1 MIQFPAK
8 ISAYRSPG
16 KYNKNEEIVMGNR
29 RNMKKVTGILC
40 AGVLILSLSGCGSA
54 YANEAGRQSVAATAG
69 GDILKT
75 SVNAKENGKPQSDA
89 AFVELA
95 KDALENYFGVHM
107 TDTTGYS
114 VSVQYM
120 DAMPEYEAEQQ
131 TVVTFLPE
139 ELNFG
144 EISADT
150 VIDMENTETK
160 PMYDV
165 SFHAEGEVKGIHLSY
180 VDWEKSEM
188 PITAQSAEETARQ
201 FVISHQL
208 AAKDSLKVLGSAAAS
223 SDTIAVVIQHKE
235 GRALLIGVDSLAG
248 KVRYFEDMT
257 EKSAVKSI
265 TPFEE
270 GKGLG

>member
-1 MIQFPAK
+1 
-8 ISAYRSPG
+8 
-16 KYNKNEEIVMGNR
+16 
-29 RNMKKVTGILC
+29 
-40 AGVLILSLSGCGSA
+40 
-54 YANEAGRQSVAATAG
+54 
-69 GDILKT
+69 
-75 SVNAKENGKPQSDA
+75 
-89 AFVELA
+89 
-95 KDALENYFGVHM
+95 M

-139 ELNFG
+139 ELNFD

-150 VIDMENTETK
+150 VIDMENIETK

-165 SFHAEGEVKGIHLSY
+165 PFHAEGEVKGIHLSY

-235 GRALLIGVDSLAG
+235 GPRPLELEWTSLAG
-248 KVRYFEDMT
+248 KVRYL
-257 EKSAVKSI
+257 KI
-265 TPFEE
+265 
-270 GKGLG
+270 

>member
-1 MIQFPAK
+1 
-8 ISAYRSPG
+8 
-16 KYNKNEEIVMGNR
+16 MGNR
-29 RNMKKVTGILC
+29 KNMKKLTGILC
-40 AGVLILSLSGCGSA
+40 AGVLMLSLSGCGSA
-54 YANEAGRQSVAATAG
+54 YANEAGRQSEVTTAG
-69 GDILKT
+69 GDMLKT
-75 SVNAKENGKPQSDA
+75 SVNAKETGKPQPDA
-89 AFVELA
+89 AFVEQA
-95 KDALENYFGVHM
+95 KAALENYFGVHM

-131 TVVTFLPE
+131 TAVTFLPE

-144 EISADT
+144 EITADT
-150 VIDMENTETK
+150 VIDMEHIDTK

-165 SFHAEGEVKGIHLSY
+165 SFNAEGEVKGIHLSY
-180 VDWEKSEM
+180 VDWVKSEM
-188 PITAQSAEETARQ
+188 PVTAQSAEETAKQ
-201 FVISHQL
+201 FVVSHQL
-208 AAKDSLKVLGSAAAS
+208 AAEDSLKVLGSAAAS
-223 SDTIAVVIQHKE
+223 SDTITVVIRHKE

>member
-8 ISAYRSPG
+8 ISPYQSPG
-16 KYNKNEEIVMGNR
+16 KYNENEEIVMGNR
-29 RNMKKVTGILC
+29 RNMKKATGILC

-54 YANEAGRQSVAATAG
+54 YASEAGKQPESATAG
-69 GDILKT
+69 GDIVKA
-75 SVNAKENGKPQSDA
+75 SANAKENGKPQSDA
-89 AFVELA
+89 AFVERA

-107 TDTTGYS
+107 ADTTGYS

-131 TVVTFLPE
+131 TAVTFLPE

-144 EISADT
+144 EVSADT
-150 VIDMENTETK
+150 VIDMENIDTK

-165 SFHAEGEVKGIHLSY
+165 SFNAEGAIKGLHLSY
-180 VDWEKSEM
+180 VDWAKSEI
-188 PITAQSAEETARQ
+188 PVTAQSAEETAKQ
-201 FVISHQL
+201 FVVSHQL
-208 AAKDSLKVLGSAAAS
+208 AAEDGLQVLGSAAAS
-223 SDTIAVVIQHKE
+223 SDTITVVIRHKE
-235 GRALLIGVDSLAG
+235 GRALLIGVDSKAG

>member
-1 MIQFPAK
+1 M
-8 ISAYRSPG
+8 R
-16 KYNKNEEIVMGNR
+16 NR
-29 RNMKKVTGILC
+29 RNIKKATGILC
-40 AGVLILSLSGCGSA
+40 AGVLILGLPGCGGA
-54 YANEAGRQSVAATAG
+54 YAGEAGKQPEATTAG

-75 SVNAKENGKPQSDA
+75 SERAKEIGKPQSDA
-89 AFVELA
+89 AFVEKA
-95 KDALENYFGVHM
+95 KDALENYFEVHI
-107 TDTTGYS
+107 TDTAGYS

-150 VIDMENTETK
+150 VIDMENIDTK

-165 SFHAEGEVKGIHLSY
+165 SFNADGEVKGIHLSY
-180 VDWEKSEM
+180 VNWAKSEM
-188 PITAQSAEETARQ
+188 PVTAQSAEEAAKQ
-201 FVISHQL
+201 FVAFHQL
-208 AAKDSLKVLGSAAAS
+208 AEEGRLKVLGSAAAS
-223 SDTIAVVIQHKE
+223 SDTITVVIRHKE

-248 KVRYFEDMT
+248 KVRLFEDMT

>member
-1 MIQFPAK
+1 
-8 ISAYRSPG
+8 
-16 KYNKNEEIVMGNR
+16 
-29 RNMKKVTGILC
+29 
-40 AGVLILSLSGCGSA
+40 
-54 YANEAGRQSVAATAG
+54 
-69 GDILKT
+69 
-75 SVNAKENGKPQSDA
+75 
-89 AFVELA
+89 
-95 KDALENYFGVHM
+95 M

-150 VIDMENTETK
+150 FIDMENIDTK

-165 SFHAEGEVKGIHLSY
+165 SFNAEGAIKGIHLSY

>member
-1 MIQFPAK
+1 
-8 ISAYRSPG
+8 
-16 KYNKNEEIVMGNR
+16 MGNR
-29 RNMKKVTGILC
+29 RNIKKTAGILC
-40 AGVLILSLSGCGSA
+40 AGVLILGLAGCGSA
-54 YANEAGRQSVAATAG
+54 YAKEAGRQPEATTADG
-69 GDILKT
+69 GMPKT
-75 SVNAKENGKPQSDA
+75 SENAKGTEKPQSDA
-89 AFVELA
+89 AFVDLA
-95 KDALENYFGVHM
+95 KNALENYFGVHL

-120 DAMPEYEAEQQ
+120 DAMPEYEVEQQ
-131 TVVTFLPE
+131 TAVTFLPE

-150 VIDMENTETK
+150 VIDMENIDTK

-165 SFHAEGEVKGIHLSY
+165 SFNAGGEVKGIHLSY

-188 PITAQSAEETARQ
+188 PVTSQSAEDAAKQ
-201 FVISHQL
+201 FAVSHQL
-208 AAKDSLKVLGSAAAS
+208 AEEGSLKVLGSAAAS
-223 SDTIAVVIQHKE
+223 SDTITVVIRHKE

-248 KVRYFEDMT
+248 NVRFFEDMP
-257 EKSAVKSI
+257 EKRAVKSI

>member
-1 MIQFPAK
+1 M
-8 ISAYRSPG
+8 G
-16 KYNKNEEIVMGNR
+16 KR
-29 RNMKKVTGILC
+29 RNIKKAMGILC
-40 AGVLILSLSGCGSA
+40 AGVLILGVSGCGSA
-54 YANEAGRQSVAATAG
+54 YAKDAGRQPESTTADG
-69 GDILKT
+69 SMLKT
-75 SVNAKENGKPQSDA
+75 TENAKGTEKPQSDA
-89 AFVELA
+89 EFVEPA
-95 KDALENYFGVHM
+95 KEALENYFGVHM

-120 DAMPEYEAEQQ
+120 DAMPEYEVEQQ
-131 TVVTFLPE
+131 TAVTFVPE
-139 ELNFG
+139 ELNFD

-150 VIDMENTETK
+150 VIDVESIVTK

-165 SFHAEGEVKGIHLSY
+165 IFNAEGEVKGIHLSY

-188 PITAQSAEETARQ
+188 PITLQSAEDAAKQ

-208 AAKDSLKVLGSAAAS
+208 AEEGSLKVLGSAAAS
-223 SDTIAVVIQHKE
+223 SDTITVVIRHKE

>member
-8 ISAYRSPG
+8 ISAYRSLG

-150 VIDMENTETK
+150 VIDMENIETK

-188 PITAQSAEETARQ
+188 PITAQSAEETVRQ

>member
-1 MIQFPAK
+1 
-8 ISAYRSPG
+8 
-16 KYNKNEEIVMGNR
+16 MGNR

-54 YANEAGRQSVAATAG
+54 YANEAGRQSGAATAS

-150 VIDMENTETK
+150 VIDMENIDTK

-165 SFHAEGEVKGIHLSY
+165 SFNAEGAIKGIHLSY
-180 VDWEKSEM
+180 VDWEKSET

>member
-1 MIQFPAK
+1 
-8 ISAYRSPG
+8 
-16 KYNKNEEIVMGNR
+16 MGNR
-29 RNMKKVTGILC
+29 KNMKKVTGILW

-54 YANEAGRQSVAATAG
+54 YANEAGRQSEAATAG
-69 GDILKT
+69 GDMLKT
-75 SVNAKENGKPQSDA
+75 TENAKETGKPQSDA
-89 AFVELA
+89 AFVEQA
-95 KDALENYFGVHM
+95 KAALENYFGVHM
-107 TDTTGYS
+107 ADTTGYS

-131 TVVTFLPE
+131 TAVTFLPE

-144 EISADT
+144 EITADT
-150 VIDMENTETK
+150 VIDMEHIDTK

-165 SFHAEGEVKGIHLSY
+165 SFNAKGEVKGIHLSY
-180 VDWEKSEM
+180 VDWAKSEI
-188 PITAQSAEETARQ
+188 PVTAQSAEETAKQ
-201 FVISHQL
+201 FVVSHQL
-208 AAKDSLKVLGSAAAS
+208 AAEESLKVLGSAAAS
-223 SDTIAVVIQHKE
+223 SNTITVVIRHEE

>member
-1 MIQFPAK
+1 
-8 ISAYRSPG
+8 
-16 KYNKNEEIVMGNR
+16 MGNR

-139 ELNFG
+139 ELNFD

-150 VIDMENTETK
+150 VLDMEKTEPK
-160 PMYDV
+160 PM
-165 SFHAEGEVKGIHLSY
+165 
-180 VDWEKSEM
+180 
-188 PITAQSAEETARQ
+188 
-201 FVISHQL
+201 
-208 AAKDSLKVLGSAAAS
+208 
-223 SDTIAVVIQHKE
+223 
-235 GRALLIGVDSLAG
+235 
-248 KVRYFEDMT
+248 
-257 EKSAVKSI
+257 
-265 TPFEE
+265 
-270 GKGLG
+270 

>member
-1 MIQFPAK
+1 
-8 ISAYRSPG
+8 
-16 KYNKNEEIVMGNR
+16 MGNR

-40 AGVLILSLSGCGSA
+40 AGVLILSLSGCGSV
-54 YANEAGRQSVAATAG
+54 YANEAGRKSVADTGG
-69 GDILKT
+69 GDMLKT

-150 VIDMENTETK
+150 VIDMENIETK

>member
-1 MIQFPAK
+1 
-8 ISAYRSPG
+8 
-16 KYNKNEEIVMGNR
+16 MGNR
-29 RNMKKVTGILC
+29 RNMKKATGILC

-54 YANEAGRQSVAATAG
+54 YAKEAGRQPEATTAG
-69 GDILKT
+69 GGMLKT
-75 SVNAKENGKPQSDA
+75 LENAKGTEKPQADA
-89 AFVELA
+89 AYVDLA

-120 DAMPEYEAEQQ
+120 NAMPEYEVEQQ
-131 TVVTFLPE
+131 TAVTFLPE

-150 VIDMENTETK
+150 VIDMENIDTK

-165 SFHAEGEVKGIHLSY
+165 SFNAEGKVKGIHLSY
-180 VDWEKSEM
+180 VDWAKSEM
-188 PITAQSAEETARQ
+188 PVTAQSAEDTAKQ
-201 FVISHQL
+201 FVVSHQL
-208 AAKDSLKVLGSAAAS
+208 AEEGSLKVLGSAAAS
-223 SDTIAVVIQHKE
+223 ADTITVVIRHKE

>member
-139 ELNFG
+139 ELNFD

-188 PITAQSAEETARQ
+188 PITA
-201 FVISHQL
+201 
-208 AAKDSLKVLGSAAAS
+208 
-223 SDTIAVVIQHKE
+223 
-235 GRALLIGVDSLAG
+235 
-248 KVRYFEDMT
+248 
-257 EKSAVKSI
+257 
-265 TPFEE
+265 
-270 GKGLG
+270 

>member
-1 MIQFPAK
+1 
-8 ISAYRSPG
+8 
-16 KYNKNEEIVMGNR
+16 MGNKKD
-29 RNMKKVTGILC
+29 MKKVTGILC
-40 AGVLILSLSGCGSA
+40 AGALILSLSGCGSA
-54 YANEAGRQSVAATAG
+54 YANEAGRQPEAATAG
-69 GDILKT
+69 GDMLKT
-75 SVNAKENGKPQSDA
+75 SESTKETGKPQSDA

-150 VIDMENTETK
+150 VIDMENIETK